1 MGTMR
6 GLTSAQRN
14 KVKKLRSRR
23 GIRAA
28 IAEARRLSAAR

>member
-6 GLTSAQRN
+6 GLPATKRAQ
-14 KVKKLRSRR
+14 VKRIRAEK

-28 IAEARRLSAAR
+28 IAAAGRMAG

>member
-6 GLTSAQRN
+6 GLRPMQRA
-14 KVKKLRSRR
+14 KIKKIRATR

-28 IAEARRLSAAR
+28 IAAARKLAG